1 RAGGRAWGGGAPP
14 AAVVAV
20 MVRRA
25 RPLAPVA
32 ARVRRSLAVSLRIRP
47 TLMARMASAR
57 TMPNTVAQLIMVAD
71 VGALDL
77 VSTVMPA
84 APAASLASWICAA
97 VSGVAVWISHPAAKG
112 LRWNF
117 WTACSVMRV
126 FGADVPDGRALTS

>member
-1 RAGGRAWGGGAPP
+1 PVKPSAP
-14 AAVVAV
+14 AVVAV

-47 TLMARMASAR
+47 TLMARVASAR
-57 TMPNTVAQLIMVAD
+57 TKPNTGAQVVMVAD
-71 VGALDL
+71 RGALDL
-77 VSTVMPA
+77 VSTVVPA
-84 APAASLASWICAA
+84 ARAAGLASWIWAE
-97 VSGVAVWISHPAAKG
+97 VSGFAVWISQPAAKG

-117 WTACSVMRV
+117 WTACSVITV